1 MNKNK
6 VLIAN
11 FLSYTFLSN
20 IIFKIFNIIYK
31 KNYIRVINY
40 HDTPK
45 EYKNNFEKQLIFYK
59 KHYSP
64 ISITDLKK
72 FIDTGVLKKDK
83 PGLII
88 SFDDGLQ
95 TNYTVAKP
103 LLEKYGFIG
112 WFFIP
117 SGFIET
123 DPKDQNDFIQSNNI
137 ISLTK
142 SQPGKR
148 IAMSWGQLIELNKK
162 HVIGSHTFSH
172 HRMNIN
178 DSKETLKKE
187 IIDSKELIEKKLN
200 NTIETFCWVG
210 GEENTYTKKAS
221 EYIAKSG
228 YKFSFMTNSN
238 PITKRSNPL
247 QLQRTNVEVFWPFDI
262 VKFQIC
268 GLLDLFY
275 FFKRIR
281 VNKLTKTD
289 INSIN

>member
-6 VLIAN
+6 VIIAN
-11 FLSYTFLSN
+11 FLNYTYLSD
-20 IIFKIFNIIYK
+20 IIFKILNIIYK

-45 EYKNNFEKQLIFYK
+45 EYINNFEKQLIFYK
-59 KHYSP
+59 KHFSP
-64 ISITDLKK
+64 VSITDLKA
-72 FIDTGVLKKDK
+72 FIDTGTLKKDK

-95 TNYTVAKP
+95 TNYKVAKP

-123 DPKDQNDFIQSNNI
+123 DPKDQNDFVQSNNI
-137 ISLTK
+137 TSLSNSHPT
-142 SQPGKR
+142 KR
-148 IAMSWGQLIELNKK
+148 IAMSWDQLFELNKK
-162 HVIGSHTFSH
+162 HVIGCHTFSH

-187 IIDSKELIEKKLN
+187 IIESKALIEKRIN
-200 NTIETFCWVG
+200 STIEVFCWVG

-221 EYIAKSG
+221 KYIAKSG
-228 YKFSFMTNSN
+228 YNFSFMTNSN
-238 PITKRSNPL
+238 PITKKTNPL
-247 QLQRTNVEVFWPFDI
+247 QLQRTNVEAFWPFEV
-262 VKFQIC
+262 VKFQMSGI
-268 GLLDLFY
+268 LDLFY
-275 FFKRIR
+275 FFKRLRI
-281 VNKLTKTD
+281 NKITQTD
-289 INSIN
+289 II